1 MTMTTLNITPATPRH
16 PVLRKASRIAA
27 LALAAAGVL
36 AAAQEGAREWT
47 HARMSEG
54 ATFASAGTHDLRL
67 HCTGAGETTYVL
79 EAGAT
84 SFAETWSWVQ
94 DALDDQARVCSYDRA
109 GMGLSEAS
117 PEGFQPGATARDLRA
132 ALASAGKTGPFV
144 MVGHSLGGFFVRDFA
159 AQFPA
164 DTAAVVLVDSSHE
177 DQLAAFSAD
186 MVAEFRAFPGLL
198 SALSGIS
205 MTGLL
210 HLWNPLEAGAAGLDG
225 DALAAA
231 RTFAGD
237 RVHLSTSAEELRH
250 WDDITARAASQD
262 LNASLPV
269 LAVTAGSPAPGSED
283 FSDLVEPLHRELAGR
298 FSAGE
303 QVTIE
308 EADHFSILMEKANA
322 QTLVRLIVD
331 YVAQT
336 DAPE

>member
-1 MTMTTLNITPATPRH
+1 MTTFTITPAKPRH
-16 PVLRKASRIAA
+16 PVLRAAGRIAI

-36 AAAQEGAREWT
+36 AAAQEGARQWT

-84 SFAETWSWVQ
+84 GFSETWTWVQ
-94 DALDDQARVCSYDRA
+94 DALDDNARVCSYDRA

-117 PEGFQPGATARDLRA
+117 PEGFQPGATARALHT
-132 ALASAGKTGPFV
+132 ALASAEETGPFV

-159 AQFPA
+159 AQFPV

-210 HLWNPLEAGAAGLDG
+210 NLWNPLEAGAAGLDG
-225 DALAAA
+225 DALAVA

-250 WDDITARAASQD
+250 WDDITAHAAAQD
-262 LNASLPV
+262 LPASLPV
-269 LAVTAGSPAPGSED
+269 LAVTAGSPVPGSED
-283 FSDLVEPLHRELAGR
+283 FSDLVEPLHREIASR
-298 FSAGE
+298 FATGE

-308 EADHFSILMEKANA
+308 EADHFSILMDRGNA
-322 QTLVRLIVD
+322 RTLAQIITD
-331 YVAQT
+331 YVALAIPA
-336 DAPE
+336 D